1 MTLSFR
7 METHWCHDF
16 PKLAKESGFYFT
28 TNRSKIQV
36 DWNKL
41 GSIDVDR
48 VIRERDFVTVDET
61 ISNIIDYS
69 VEHEYSVQKFDPNFV
84 KLFRL
89 AQLATEYLLY
99 CKQYLDKSVVI
110 LKEELRKKIQENY
123 VLQRNVTVAEEQERI
138 LKDKLKERNNKIEEA
153 KTTYLHNEIYKCPHC
168 TKTFISA
175 MFVQAHISRRHQT
188 SSDSFFT
195 PLSVHEEYR
204 IETEK
209 LHNEIKTLKE
219 KLNQT
224 EKLIRSNSSKVS
236 QDISMSDSLESGEK
250 HLIADIQIS
259 KTQEYQKRYQTQ
271 LQNLKSSLFREF
283 QVTSDLEISQDK
295 LQKQDSYCNEKL
307 KHLENNLRADI
318 EDLCTQ
324 LKLKQKLTESIK
336 TENDSKTN
344 ISQNQSN
351 SEKTTIIAKKNVELK
366 DVAVTTDL
374 QVHSDSENLTI
385 TKLSKT
391 DSSKNITQQSPN
403 DKHSLQLQDFETSS
417 NSELNEPEIKKE
429 STRKIN
435 KIKVAS
441 GCEIIPLETR
451 NSPLN
456 FPSNE
461 KQRTRNSFFK
471 ETDAVDLKKNERFA
485 PQKSNKNLKTLQ
497 TQNLERFPNS
507 NIRKN
512 DHLESDKRS
521 SDDYSET
528 EKSEYSS
535 ETESSESSSETESSD
550 ESRLTNR
557 TVKSESDFD
566 TTFRKNEMKSS
577 TLENSSLNDIN
588 KCALNLNELKRK
600 LHSNLNN
607 ELRKLGIDP
616 EWNGIPSATYKEK
629 FEILKHHQKIKSK
642 KFKAYS
648 QIHENLLDNVFQI
661 IYKTNGQTE
670 KKESVKKSLLNKMLT
685 NVKSKAMKALS
696 IQKPPSLDKL
706 RRGTRIPLPKGRD
719 LSKKNSPKQFDILPS
734 KLIDSENR
742 DFRKMEI
749 GKKTERHESQDKNA
763 KSKFFYS
770 ARKLSNSEPALQE
783 IKDTGNDF
791 HELES
796 SCESIENM
804 PIKGNKEFGNSKP
817 TFELTRTSTSS
828 MRSRRSLMPD
838 FFSTTANKESTNS
851 LTKSPKNNRSVL
863 KTASS
868 VGCLIKKK
876 VLFDLRSSEKNL
888 TPRESMNPST
898 DDSDEDDSRT
908 SSAISEEIQPVREK
922 KAVSMENVMFERPQH
937 DKSKEILKIVKE
949 QVNVEMMPSIS
960 QEAISM
966 AKSSLKPTIQKD
978 VIPKSSLNA
987 DNSITRGSFI
997 ESRKIPVASRTL
1009 EYSKPSSFKIDDEM
1023 LNTEEVDLDADI
1035 SELLEIE

>member
-69 VEHEYSVQKFDPNFV
+69 VDHEYAVNNFDPNFI

-153 KTTYLHNEIYKCPHC
+153 KTTYLHNEIFKCPHC

-175 MFVQAHISRRHQT
+175 MFVRAHISRRHQT

-283 QVTSDLEISQDK
+283 EVTSDLEISQDK

-336 TENDSKTN
+336 SENDSKTN
-344 ISQNQSN
+344 IPENQSN
-351 SEKTTIIAKKNVELK
+351 SEKSAIVVNKNVELK
-366 DVAVTTDL
+366 DVAVSTDL

-385 TKLSKT
+385 IKLSTKA
-391 DSSKNITQQSPN
+391 DSSKNNTQQFQN
-403 DKHSLQLQDFETSS
+403 DKFSLQLQDFESSS
-417 NSELNEPEIKKE
+417 NSELNEPKVKKDL
-429 STRKIN
+429 SRKVN

-441 GCEIIPLETR
+441 GHEIIPVESR

-456 FPSNE
+456 FSSNE

-471 ETDAVDLKKNERFA
+471 ETDAVDSKKTEKFA
-485 PQKSNKNLKTLQ
+485 QQKSISNLKTLQ
-497 TQNLERFPNS
+497 TQSLQRLLNS

-512 DHLESDKRS
+512 DNLESVKKS
-521 SDDYSET
+521 CEDYSET

-535 ETESSESSSETESSD
+535 ESESSESSSETESSD
-550 ESRLTNR
+550 ESQMTNR
-557 TVKSESDFD
+557 TVKSESEYD
-566 TTFRKNEMKSS
+566 TFKKNEIKSS
-577 TLENSSLNDIN
+577 TFENSYLNDIN
-588 KCALNLNELKRK
+588 KCALDLDELKSK

-607 ELRKLGIDP
+607 QLRKLGIDP

-629 FEILKHHQKIKSK
+629 FEILKHHQKIKCK

-648 QIHENLLDNVFQI
+648 QIQENLLDNVYQI

-670 KKESVKKSLLNKMLT
+670 KKESVKKSLLNKVIT

-696 IQKPPSLDKL
+696 IQKTPSFDKI
-706 RRGTRIPLPKGRD
+706 RRGTRMSLPKSMD
-719 LSKKNSPKQFDILPS
+719 LSKKNSPKQLDILPS
-734 KLIDSENR
+734 KLIEFENK
-742 DFRKMEI
+742 DFRKSEI
-749 GKKTERHESQDKNA
+749 KKYETQDKNP
-763 KSKFFYS
+763 KSKFLYS
-770 ARKLSNSEPALQE
+770 ARKLSNSEPALKE
-783 IKDTGNDF
+783 IKDTTDDF
-791 HELES
+791 QELES
-796 SCESIENM
+796 SCESIESL
-804 PIKGNKEFGNSKP
+804 PIKGNKELSSSKP
-817 TFELTRTSTSS
+817 RFELTSTSTSS
-828 MRSRRSLMPD
+828 MRSRKSLMPD
-838 FFSTTANKESTNS
+838 FFSTTTNKESTNS

-876 VLFDLRSSEKNL
+876 VLFDLRSSEKNS
-888 TPRESMNPST
+888 TPRESMTTPNT

-908 SSAISEEIQPVREK
+908 SSVISEEIQSLRQEK
-922 KAVSMENVMFERPQH
+922 AKSMENVMVKRPQN
-937 DKSKEILKIVKE
+937 DKSKEISKIVKE
-949 QVNVEMMPSIS
+949 QVNVRMMPSIS
-960 QEAISM
+960 LEAISM
-966 AKSSLKPTIQKD
+966 AKSSLKPTVQKD
-978 VIPKSSLNA
+978 VIPQSSLNT
-987 DNSITRGSFI
+987 DNLITKGSFI

-1009 EYSKPSSFKIDDEM
+1009 EYNKPSSFKIDDEM
-1023 LNTEEVDLDADI
+1023 LNTEEVDLDVDI